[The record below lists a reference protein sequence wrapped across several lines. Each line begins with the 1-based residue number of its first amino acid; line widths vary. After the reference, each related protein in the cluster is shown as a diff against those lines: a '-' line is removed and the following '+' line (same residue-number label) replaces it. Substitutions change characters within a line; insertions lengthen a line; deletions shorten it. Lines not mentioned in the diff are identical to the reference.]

1 MFTGMRDTHSTGAGL
16 RTLSLWFAL
25 VAIIALFFADIFL
38 YQPDPWIELSRIGT
52 GMVTPYWPDI
62 SELAIS
68 ALHTISFALLGVAV
82 SACLGVLL
90 AMWFHRRV
98 VRVFSAVIRSVH
110 EIFWGLLFMQVFGL
124 SALTGLL
131 AIIIPFSGI
140 FAKLFADI
148 FHQQPAT
155 AVNTMGQADRLSRF
169 IYGWIPQ
176 AWPALSSYVRY
187 RFECALRSSAIL
199 GFIGLPTLGFHL
211 ETAFRQ
217 GDYSEAAAVFW
228 VFLLIIG
235 TVRFWLYK
243 RFLPFYLLAAIFL
256 LPEMPPVNASFIWQF
271 FTQDLWPVPLQQ
283 GDLSGTLSWYGR
295 VVSDEVIPALI
306 QTIAITQAALVL
318 SGVLALMWYPFASR
332 WLVRGFSL
340 IGRFKLL
347 VLRSV
352 PELMLAYLFMLLFG
366 PSALPAIF
374 ALALHNG
381 GLIAFLLANHS
392 EDAADNQRIDSA
404 SGVVR
409 YFYQDLP
416 QRYPAFLALLF
427 YRWEVIMR
435 ESAIMGVLGIATL
448 GFFIDS
454 AFEEIRFDKAFF
466 LILVAAMLN
475 VVVDSVSRRVRRAA
489 GLTTPRM

>member
-1 MFTGMRDTHSTGAGL
+1 
-16 RTLSLWFAL
+16 
-25 VAIIALFFADIFL
+25 
-38 YQPDPWIELSRIGT
+38 
-52 GMVTPYWPDI
+52 
-62 SELAIS
+62 
-68 ALHTISFALLGVAV
+68 
-82 SACLGVLL
+82 
-90 AMWFHRRV
+90 
-98 VRVFSAVIRSVH
+98 
-110 EIFWGLLFMQVFGL
+110 
-124 SALTGLL
+124 
-131 AIIIPFSGI
+131 
-140 FAKLFADI
+140 
-148 FHQQPAT
+148 
-155 AVNTMGQADRLSRF
+155 
-169 IYGWIPQ
+169 
-176 AWPALSSYVRY
+176 
-187 RFECALRSSAIL
+187 
-199 GFIGLPTLGFHL
+199 
-211 ETAFRQ
+211 
-217 GDYSEAAAVFW
+217 
-228 VFLLIIG
+228 
-235 TVRFWLYK
+235 
-243 RFLPFYLLAAIFL
+243 
-256 LPEMPPVNASFIWQF
+256 MPPVNASFIWQF

-332 WLVRGFSL
+332 WLVGRFSL
-340 IGRFKLL
+340 VGRFKLL
-347 VLRSV
+347 ILRSV